1 VICAERTDGAL
12 YISTNTQKEK
22 LRMFSTNTMTRS
34 NHDLFIPYDTGS
46 PHDSLMA
53 HIAGLGRIARLDFE
67 RCAVAGEVI
76 YAIEGDSAPVS
87 QQAEEARI
95 GTLAYAIRK
104 LGNAEDAA
112 EFIRCLNVICEDG
125 DARCR
130 QTVASHYFNE
140 IDARGASNTLK
151 EMGLLAMQ
159 ITGLNTVTEVVET
172 ETPDSNVES
181 EPASDLPADPD
192 PNNIQ
197 FFFEQEV
204 EAINRMIR
212 GRRKSA
218 RFVHDEY
225 AEWLNDLE
233 EGGASLEELDD
244 AFAHA
249 EAMDQYDEGGAVI
262 TMSSHERTIACGR
275 VDPEFTVEDLPERA
289 QHLAA
294 ELRRDYANG
303 VGVEVIWDEITAEI
317 EIIFPVSGKT
327 ERGARFYS
335 HANRELQRFTRQA
348 LEAILDECEQDFHLT
363 ALRNNRAYRQFHKAI
378 RGAKDTRVVSE
389 TMKQAYEA
397 RQVGSLPLKH
407 FVALKAASTL
417 QRERLESARLS
428 GVAFKLIK
436 EINAASE
443 ARLRYLAWAFYRN
456 NQPDH
461 PMHKLTAQDASRVW
475 SAIKDRKEKPAAMR
489 RAA

>member
-1 VICAERTDGAL
+1 VISAKRTDGAL
-12 YISTNTQKEK
+12 YISINTQKEK

-46 PHDSLMA
+46 PHDSLMT

-104 LGNAEDAA
+104 LGNTEDAA
-112 EFIRCLNVICEDG
+112 EFIRCLNAICEDG

-140 IDARGASNTLK
+140 IANRGTSDVLK

-159 ITGLNTVTEVVET
+159 LAGLNPVTEVVET
-172 ETPDSNVES
+172 ETPYSNLES
-181 EPASDLPADPD
+181 EPAPDLPAEPD

-204 EAINRMIR
+204 EEIKRMIG

-218 RFVHDEY
+218 RFVHDEC

-233 EGGASLEELDD
+233 ENGASVEELDD

-249 EAMDQYDEGGAVI
+249 EAMEQYDEGGALL
-262 TMSSHERTIACGR
+262 TMSSHERTVACGR
-275 VDPEFTVEDLPERA
+275 IDPEFTAEDLPERA
-289 QHLAA
+289 QYLASQ
-294 ELRRDYANG
+294 LRRDYANG
-303 VGVEVIWDEITAEI
+303 VGTEEIWDEISAEV
-317 EIIFPVSGKT
+317 EIIFPVSVKM
-327 ERGARFYS
+327 ENGARFYS
-335 HANRELQRFTRQA
+335 HANRELQRLTRQI
-348 LEAILDECEQDFHLT
+348 LEAILDECEQDFHLN
-363 ALRNNRAYRQFHKAI
+363 ALRNNRAYRQFHKTI
-378 RGAKDTRVVSE
+378 RGARDTRVVSE

-397 RQVGSLPLKH
+397 RQSGSLPLKH

-428 GVAFKLIK
+428 STAFKLIK
-436 EINAASE
+436 EINAASH
-443 ARLRYLAWAFYRN
+443 ARLRYLSWAFYGS

-475 SAIKDRKEKPAAMR
+475 SALKARKQQPATLR

>member
-1 VICAERTDGAL
+1 MDGAIH
-12 YISTNTQKEK
+12 ISTNTRKEN
-22 LRMFSTNTMTRS
+22 LHMLSTNTTTRS
-34 NHDLFIPYDTGS
+34 NHALFIPYDTGS
-46 PHDSLMA
+46 PHESLIQ
-53 HIAGLGRIARLDFE
+53 HIAGLGPIARLDFE

-76 YAIEGDSAPVS
+76 YAVEGDSAPVS
-87 QQAEEARI
+87 QRAEEARI
-95 GTLAYAIRK
+95 GTLAYPLRK

-112 EFIRCLNVICEDG
+112 EFIRCLNAICEDG

-140 IDARGASNTLK
+140 IAERGTSDVLK

-159 ITGLNTVTEVVET
+159 IAGLNLVTEVVET
-172 ETPDSNVES
+172 ETEDSDPES
-181 EPASDLPADPD
+181 EPEPDPPARPD
-192 PNNIQ
+192 PNDIRI
-197 FFFEQEV
+197 FFLQEAA
-204 EAINRMIR
+204 AIARMIG
-212 GRRKSA
+212 GRRKNSH
-218 RFVHDEY
+218 FVQDEFSG
-225 AEWLNDLE
+225 WLNDLE
-233 EGGASLEELDD
+233 ENGASIEELDE
-244 AFAHA
+244 AFAYA

-275 VDPEFTVEDLPERA
+275 VDPEFAAEDLPERA

-294 ELRRDYANG
+294 ELRRNYANG
-303 VGVEVIWDEITAEI
+303 LGIEEIWDDINAEI

-327 ERGARFYS
+327 ENGARFYS
-335 HANRELQRFTRQA
+335 HANRGLQRFTRRV
-348 LEAILDECEQDFHLT
+348 LEAILDECHQDFHLT

-389 TMKQAYEA
+389 TMKAAYEA
-397 RQVGSLPLKH
+397 RQSGSLPLKH

-428 GVAFKLIK
+428 GAAFKLIR
-436 EINAASE
+436 EINSASE
-443 ARLRYLAWAFYRN
+443 ARLRYLSWAFYGN

-461 PMHKLTAQDASRVW
+461 PLHKLTTQETCRVW
-475 SAIKDRKEKPAAMR
+475 SALKARKQKPAVMK

>member
-1 VICAERTDGAL
+1 
-12 YISTNTQKEK
+12 
-22 LRMFSTNTMTRS
+22 MFSTNTITRS
-34 NHDLFIPYDTGS
+34 NHDLFIPYNTGS

-53 HIAGLGRIARLDFE
+53 HIAGLGPIARLDFE

-76 YAIEGDSAPVS
+76 YAVEGDSAPVS

-104 LGNAEDAA
+104 LGNAQDAA
-112 EFIRCLNVICEDG
+112 EFIRCLNAICEDD

-140 IDARGASNTLK
+140 IDARGASDVLK

-159 ITGLNTVTEVVET
+159 FAGLNPVTEVVET
-172 ETPDSNVES
+172 ETPGSNLES
-181 EPASDLPADPD
+181 ELSSDLPTEPD

-204 EAINRMIR
+204 EAIKRMIR

-218 RFVHDEY
+218 RFIHDEC
-225 AEWLNDLE
+225 AEYLNDLE
-233 EGGASLEELDD
+233 EGGASVEELDD

-249 EAMDQYDEGGAVI
+249 ETMDQYDEGGAVI

-275 VDPEFTVEDLPERA
+275 VDPEFIAEDLPECA
-289 QHLAA
+289 QHLASQ
-294 ELRRDYANG
+294 LRRDYANG
-303 VGVEVIWDEITAEI
+303 AWIEEIWDEINAEL

-327 ERGARFYS
+327 ENGARFYS
-335 HANRELQRFTRQA
+335 YANREIQRFTHRV

-389 TMKQAYEA
+389 TMKRAYEA
-397 RQVGSLPLKH
+397 RQSGSLPLKH

-417 QRERLESARLS
+417 QRERLESTRLS
-428 GVAFKLIK
+428 GAAFKLIK

-443 ARLRYLAWAFYRN
+443 ARLRYLAWALYGN
-456 NQPDH
+456 NQPGH
-461 PMHKLTAQDASRVW
+461 PFHKLTGQDTCRVW
-475 SAIKDRKEKPAAMR
+475 SALKARKQNPAAVK

>member
-1 VICAERTDGAL
+1 
-12 YISTNTQKEK
+12 
-22 LRMFSTNTMTRS
+22 MFSTNTMTRS
-34 NHDLFIPYDTGS
+34 NHNLFIPYDTGS
-46 PHDSLMA
+46 PHDSLMT

-76 YAIEGDSAPVS
+76 YAIEGDSAPIS

-112 EFIRCLNVICEDG
+112 EFIRCLNAICEDG

-140 IDARGASNTLK
+140 IANRGTGDVLK
-151 EMGLLAMQ
+151 EMGLFAMQ
-159 ITGLNTVTEVVET
+159 LASLNPVTEVIET
-172 ETPDSNVES
+172 ETPYPNFES
-181 EPASDLPADPD
+181 DPLFASLDESDPE
-192 PNNIQ
+192 NIR

-204 EAINRMIR
+204 ETIKRMIS

-218 RFVHDEY
+218 RLVHAEC
-225 AEWLNDLE
+225 AEWLNGLE
-233 EGGASLEELDD
+233 ENGASVEELDD

-249 EAMDQYDEGGAVI
+249 EAMDQYDEGGAI
-262 TMSSHERTIACGR
+262 IPMSSHERTVACGR
-275 VDPEFTVEDLPERA
+275 VDPELAAEDLPERA
-289 QHLAA
+289 QHLASQ
-294 ELRRDYANG
+294 LRRDYANG
-303 VGVEVIWDEITAEI
+303 VGIEDIWDDINAQI

-327 ERGARFYS
+327 ENGARFYS

-348 LEAILDECEQDFHLT
+348 LEVILDECEQDFHLT
-363 ALRNNRAYRQFHKAI
+363 ALRKNRAYRQFHKAI
-378 RGAKDTRVVSE
+378 RGATDTKTVGE

-397 RQVGSLPLKH
+397 RQTGSLPLKH

-417 QRERLESARLS
+417 QRERLQSARLS
-428 GVAFKLIK
+428 QVAFRLIK
-436 EINAASE
+436 EINAASD
-443 ARLRYLAWAFYRN
+443 ARLRYLSWALYGQ
-456 NQPDH
+456 NQPNH
-461 PMHKLTAQDASRVW
+461 PVHTLSSQETSRVW
-475 SAIKDRKEKPAAMR
+475 SALKARKQEPATLK